1 MERVDNRR
9 VNIFEY
15 EEVKTS
21 EPYVIVGLPEVGL
34 VGTIAASYLIE
45 TLKLKEIGYVH
56 SELEQPVLVV
66 QDGEPRYPVRLFGKE
81 NIVVIISE
89 VPFSTRLAYEFS
101 GALTQWCLEKKSRL
115 MIGATG
121 FPSRQ
126 RIDEALPK
134 VFGVSTERDTLTS
147 LKNLGAEVFSEGLVV
162 GTYAYLLRKCMILG
176 QPNLTLL
183 AQSHLDFPDPG
194 AAAQIISVLKS
205 ILAVEIDVKPLLDES
220 EQIRLKMRE
229 LMKRAQKSMQQMT
242 QQQAAPS
249 VYA

>member
-1 MERVDNRR
+1 MERGNDRR
-9 VNIFEY
+9 VGIFEY
-15 EEVKTS
+15 EGVELS
-21 EPYVIVGLPEVGL
+21 RPYVIVGLPEVGL
-34 VGTIAASYLIE
+34 VGTIVANYLVQ
-45 TLKLKEIGYVH
+45 TLKLREIGYVH
-56 SELEQPVLVV
+56 SDLEQPVVVV
-66 QDGEPRYPVRLFGKE
+66 QEGEPKYPVRLFGKE

-101 GALTQWCLEKKSRL
+101 GALAQWCMEKKSRL
-115 MIGATG
+115 MIGTTG

-126 RIDEALPK
+126 RIEEVLPR
-134 VFGVSTERDTLTS
+134 VFGVSTERNTLTS

-162 GTYAYLLRKCMILG
+162 GTYAYLLRKCMTLG

-194 AAAQIISVLKS
+194 AAAQVINVLKS